1 MAKRADEYRNEGHR
15 CGVEDTQV
23 MIYNAIHD
31 VLDQSQVGRRYLQ
44 RLSALSIGGRIRSH
58 EVKILLAEMVV
69 DLTRQQEW
77 IAELNMKAD
86 KLRQFEAAQG
96 ALVSSLGALLA
107 VGSAALAPIV
117 RDSIL
122 LKSLGGAAAD
132 KIRTI
137 KAVREITSFGLMS
150 DIGDAE
156 APSVLWEETKDVVDS
171 VAAGTPATLKP
182 LDTADKQKWYE
193 NATRILRDLGCIF
206 E

>member
-44 RLSALSIGGRIRSH
+44 RLSALSIGGRIGSH

-107 VGSAALAPIV
+107 VGSAAPAPIV

-132 KIRTI
+132 KIRII
-137 KAVREITSFGLMS
+137 KAVREITSFGLR
-150 DIGDAE
+150 E
-156 APSVLWEETKDVVDS
+156 AKDVVDS

>member
-44 RLSALSIGGRIRSH
+44 RLSALSIGGRIGSH

-107 VGSAALAPIV
+107 VGSAAPAPIV

-132 KIRTI
+132 KIQAI
-137 KAVREITSFGLMS
+137 KAVREITYLGLK
-150 DIGDAE
+150 E
-156 APSVLWEETKDVVDS
+156 AKDVVDS

-182 LDTADKQKWYE
+182 FSTADKQKWYE
-193 NATRILRDLGCIF
+193 NAARILRNLGCVF